1 MWSMYRSSVFFILIF
16 FLISIWVKWI
26 IDILSFG
33 IKGILI
39 KNRTELSE
47 SIQSIM
53 EYDGPI
59 VVDFQVIPDAN
70 CYPMVAPG
78 KSNAQMIGV

>member
-1 MWSMYRSSVFFILIF
+1 MEKGAPNFIQLAEA
-16 FLISIWVKWI
+16 
-26 IDILSFG
+26 FG
-33 IKGILI
+33 IKGVII
-39 KNRTELSE
+39 NSRNELSE

-59 VVDFQVIPDAN
+59 VVDFQVIPDTN